1 VKLLTLVCLAISA
14 LSLPAPDVHAQ
25 TGNEIYESVV
35 VQYDRAASAVRVE
48 ACTGCPSMVLNTT
61 ANTEIH
67 VGSRVFPF
75 DPVVGYSGVADV
87 GADAKRGTLLWIR
100 PAKVEGGK
108 P

>member
-1 VKLLTLVCLAISA
+1 
-14 LSLPAPDVHAQ
+14 
-25 TGNEIYESVV
+25 
-35 VQYDRAASAVRVE
+35 
-48 ACTGCPSMVLNTT
+48 MVLNTT